1 MVYGQSRYDTA
12 ETGATISK
20 LLRSE
25 DLSRILILD
34 KSGKTPLVNIWLTD
48 EVYFGGVTL
57 AFHLLIWKVKMLE
70 KQQN

>member
-1 MVYGQSRYDTA
+1 MTRQKLEQQSVTY
-12 ETGATISK
+12 
-20 LLRSE
+20 LE